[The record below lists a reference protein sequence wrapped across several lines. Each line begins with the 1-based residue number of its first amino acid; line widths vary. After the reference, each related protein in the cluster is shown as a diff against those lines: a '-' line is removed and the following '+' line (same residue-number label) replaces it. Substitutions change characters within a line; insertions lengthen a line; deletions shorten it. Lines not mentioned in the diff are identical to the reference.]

1 MAESGL
7 GRWQAVAAMAPKQR
21 SGPDK
26 DLSSEHKSL
35 NPNNQQWNRA
45 ITRQL

>member
-1 MAESGL
+1 
-7 GRWQAVAAMAPKQR
+7 MAPKQQR

-26 DLSSEHKSL
+26 DFSSEHKSL

-45 ITRQL
+45 ILKGGKV